1 MIIKALQQ
9 NWRIETNR
17 DRERKIERHKDRFL
31 NEWQKRSFIRGT
43 LRKKVGN
50 LRLLMRRFHSF
61 STVNTSISDR
71 LTLDTLGQDLGVGS
85 PLKTKMEEFC
95 IEIQIKC
102 RHNDIQARCGVFT
115 NDLPRI
121 CPVLVLV
128 LSARNIKREEGWIEN
143 KWIVGGGC
151 SLNTVESSNIL
162 SPLTD
167 HATEEIRTFVKT
179 FQ

>member
-1 MIIKALQQ
+1 
-9 NWRIETNR
+9 
-17 DRERKIERHKDRFL
+17 
-31 NEWQKRSFIRGT
+31 
-43 LRKKVGN
+43 
-50 LRLLMRRFHSF
+50 MRRFHSF

-143 KWIVGGGC
+143 KWVVGGGC

>member
-43 LRKKVGN
+43 LWKKVGN

-71 LTLDTLGQDLGVGS
+71 LTLDIDFGIGS
-85 PLKTKMEEFC
+85 WCWISFKNEDGRILHWNSNKVPAQRYSSSLRGLHERFTANLSC
-95 IEIQIKC
+95 TRARIKC
-102 RHNDIQARCGVFT
+102 AKHKERGGLNREQMGSRRW
-115 NDLPRI
+115 L
-121 CPVLVLV
+121 LV
-128 LSARNIKREEGWIEN
+128 EYGWI
-143 KWIVGGGC
+143 
-151 SLNTVESSNIL
+151 VEY
-162 SPLTD
+162 P
-167 HATEEIRTFVKT
+167 
-179 FQ
+179 